1 MGRIPA
7 WAARQTSS
15 LLVLFFLALSFLWGQ
30 GEAVNA
36 RLTGAVL
43 DPDEAVVA
51 GAKVT
56 LSDSAAGFTR
66 QLTTADDGQY
76 TFTLIPPGRYQLKVE
91 KEGFSTH
98 VQSNIVLAVGQSSA
112 LNPKLELGPLSQT
125 IEVAADAPLLNSG
138 NANVGSEVAGKQAVE
153 LPLNLRNVFNLVL
166 LSSSVNNPAEYEGLT

>member
-1 MGRIPA
+1 MSRISMR
-7 WAARQTSS
+7 AARKTSS
-15 LLVLFFLALSFLWGQ
+15 LLVLSFLALSSLWGQ

-56 LSDSAAGFTR
+56 ISNSAAGFTR
-66 QLTTADDGQY
+66 QFTTADNGQY
-76 TFTLIPPGRYQLKVE
+76 TFTLVPPGRYQLKVE
-91 KEGFSTH
+91 KEGFSTYL
-98 VQSNIVLAVGQSSA
+98 QPNIVLAVGQSST
-112 LNPKLELGPLSQT
+112 LNPRLELGPLSQT
-125 IEVAADAPLLNSG
+125 IEVTADAPLLNSG
-138 NANVGSEVAGKQAVE
+138 NANLGAEVAGKQAVE